1 MEKPCKN
8 YNTITLL
15 EKSWQIKIEKKKLK
29 KKKIQNLKKRKIL
42 QNKKNL

>member
-29 KKKIQNLKKRKIL
+29 KKKNTEFKE
-42 QNKKNL
+42 KKNSTK